1 MHPGWAALL
10 ICLTAATLE
19 GLAAGPGVRDRLR
32 SLRQPAWAPPFPA
45 WVAIGGLYY
54 VACGV
59 IAYRLLR
66 LGTAQPGVTGAL
78 ALLGLGLIA
87 NAAWNLVF
95 FRQRDLRRSV
105 QLSIGYAVLALALGA
120 ALFRVD
126 RPSGWLWLA
135 YLAYLIYGT
144 SWVLAVRRLN
154 AGAPAA

>member
-10 ICLTAATLE
+10 ICLTAAALE

-32 SLRQPAWAPPFPA
+32 SLRQPDWAPPFPA

-54 VACGV
+54 VASGL

-78 ALLGLGLIA
+78 ALLALVLIA

-95 FRQRDLRRSV
+95 FRRRDLRRSA

-126 RPSGWLWLA
+126 RASGWLWLA